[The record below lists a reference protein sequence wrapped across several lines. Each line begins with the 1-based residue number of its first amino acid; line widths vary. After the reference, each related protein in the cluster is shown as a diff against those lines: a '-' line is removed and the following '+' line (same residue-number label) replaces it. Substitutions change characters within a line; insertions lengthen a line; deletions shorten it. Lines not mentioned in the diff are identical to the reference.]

1 MELES
6 SPPLPPLP
14 PHVMLVS
21 FPGQGHVNP
30 LLRLGKLLASK
41 GLLITFVTTESWGKK
56 MRISNKIQDR
66 VLKPVG
72 KGYLR
77 YDFFDDG
84 LPEDDEASR
93 TDLTILR
100 PQLELVG
107 KREIKNLVKRYK
119 EVTKQPVTC
128 LINNPFVSWVC
139 DVAEDLQIPCAV
151 LWVQSCACLAAY
163 YYYHHNL
170 VDFPTKT
177 EPEIDVQIPGMPLL
191 KPDEIPSFIHP
202 SSPYSALRE
211 VIIDQI
217 KRLHKTFSI
226 FIDTFNSL
234 EKNIIDHMS
243 TLSLPGVIRPL
254 GPLYKMAKTVA
265 YDDVKG
271 NISEPTDPCMEWL
284 DSQPVSSVVYIS
296 FGTVAYLKQE
306 QIDEIAYGVLNADV
320 TFLWVIR
327 QQALGFN
334 KERHVLPEEVKGKGK
349 IVEWCSQEKVL
360 SHPSVA
366 CFVTHCG
373 WNSTMEAVSSGVPT
387 VCFPQWGDQVTDAVY
402 MVDVWKT
409 GVRLGRGEA
418 EERLVPREEVAERL
432 REVTKGEKAI
442 ELKKNAL
449 KWKEEAEAAVARGGS
464 SDKNLEKFV
473 EKLGVKPVGKV
484 QNGSHNH
491 VLAGSI
497 KSF

>member
-1 MELES
+1 MELQS
-6 SPPLPPLP
+6 SSLP

-41 GLLITFVTTESWGKK
+41 GLLITLVTTEQWGKK
-56 MRISNKIQDR
+56 MRTANKIQDR
-66 VLKPVG
+66 ALKPIG

-77 YDFFDDG
+77 FEFFDDG
-84 LPEDDEASR
+84 LSEDDEAIR
-93 TDLTILR
+93 NDFNVLR
-100 PQLELVG
+100 PHLELVG

-119 EVTKQPVTC
+119 KVTNQPVTC

-163 YYYHHNL
+163 YYYHHKL

-177 EPEIDVQIPGMPLL
+177 EPEINVQIPCMPLL
-191 KPDEIPSFIHP
+191 KHDEIPTFIHP
-202 SSPYSALRE
+202 STPYSALGE

-217 KRLHKTFSI
+217 RRLHKPFAVL
-226 FIDTFNSL
+226 IDTFNSL
-234 EKNIIDHMS
+234 EQEIIDHMS
-243 TLSLPGVIRPL
+243 NLCLPNVIRPL
-254 GPLYKMAKTVA
+254 GPLYKMAKTVTS
-265 YDDVKG
+265 DGD
-271 NISEPTDPCMEWL
+271 ISEPRDQCMEWL

-320 TFLWVIR
+320 SFLWVIR
-327 QQALGFN
+327 LQELGVN
-334 KERHVLPEEVKGKGK
+334 KARHVLPEEVKKKGK

-360 SHPSVA
+360 AHPSVV

-387 VCFPQWGDQVTDAVY
+387 VCFPQWGDQVTNAVY
-402 MVDVWKT
+402 MVDVLKT
-409 GVRLGRGEA
+409 GVSLGRGEA
-418 EERLVPREEVAERL
+418 EDRVVPREEVAEKM
-432 REVTKGEKAI
+432 REITIGEKAS

-449 KWKEEAEAAVARGGS
+449 KWKEEAEAAVAHGGS
-464 SDKNLEKFV
+464 SDRNIEEFV
-473 EKLGVKPVGKV
+473 EKLGAKPVAK

-491 VLAGSI
+491 PVLI
-497 KSF
+497 IQEV

>member
-1 MELES
+1 MELQS
-6 SPPLPPLP
+6 SSLP

-21 FPGQGHVNP
+21 FPGHGHCNP

-41 GLLITFVTTESWGKK
+41 GLLITFVTTEAWGKK
-56 MRISNKIQDR
+56 MRATNRIQDR
-66 VLKPVG
+66 VLKPIG

-84 LPEDDEASR
+84 ISEDDEAIR
-93 TDLTILR
+93 NDFNILR
-100 PQLELVG
+100 PHLELVG
-107 KREIKNLVKRYK
+107 KREIKNLVKRYE

-151 LWVQSCACLAAY
+151 LWVQSCACLASY
-163 YYYHHNL
+163 YYYHNKL

-177 EPEIDVQIPGMPLL
+177 EPEIQVQIPCMPVL
-191 KPDEIPSFIHP
+191 KHDEIPTFIHP
-202 SSPYSALRE
+202 STPYPALGE

-217 KRLHKTFSI
+217 KRLHKPFAVLM
-226 FIDTFNSL
+226 DTFDSL
-234 EKNIIDHMS
+234 EQEIIDHMS
-243 TLSLPGVIRPL
+243 NLCRPNVIRPL
-254 GPLYKMAKTVA
+254 GPLYKMAKTVTG
-265 YDDVKG
+265 D
-271 NISEPTDPCMEWL
+271 ISEPTDQCMEWL
-284 DSQPVSSVVYIS
+284 DSQPDSSVVYIS

-320 TFLWVIR
+320 SFLWVIR
-327 QQALGFN
+327 LQDLGVN
-334 KERHVLPEEVKGKGK
+334 KARHVLPEEVKKKGK
-349 IVEWCSQEKVL
+349 IVEWCPQEKVL
-360 SHPSVA
+360 AHPSVV

-387 VCFPQWGDQVTDAVY
+387 VCLPQWGDQVTDAVY
-402 MVDVWKT
+402 LIDVLKM

-418 EERLVPREEVAERL
+418 EDRVVPREEVAERL
-432 REVTKGEKAI
+432 REVTRGEKAK

-464 SDKNLEKFV
+464 SDRNIEDFV
-473 EKLGVKPVGKV
+473 EKLGVKPVTKSV
-484 QNGSHNH
+484 AKPVTKHNGSHNP
-491 VLAGSI
+491 VLIIQES
-497 KSF
+497 